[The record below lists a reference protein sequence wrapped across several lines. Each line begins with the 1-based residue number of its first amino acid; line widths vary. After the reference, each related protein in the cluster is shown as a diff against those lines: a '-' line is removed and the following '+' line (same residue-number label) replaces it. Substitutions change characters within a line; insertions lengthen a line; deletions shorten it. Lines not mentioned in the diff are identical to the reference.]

1 MKTIE
6 ITDEMYAELM
16 HISEQMNKQNHLHTR
31 MPYLVQVCT
40 DEEVAAHEGSGEE
53 IWYDGEGSVLHTE
66 SGENEIFEC
75 IKQCLIDEE
84 DFEED
89 AAEEK
94 ADDICS
100 EGDFDTFLEDRGWT
114 HSQIEDKTIY
124 KNGFLTKEAALKHIE
139 ENKHHYNNPRTC
151 IVGLF
156 RNPEMETVAKFL
168 CELSGGKIHR

>member
-6 ITDEMYAELM
+6 ITDEMYNALM
-16 HISEQMNKQNHLHTR
+16 HISKEMNTQSHSCTR

-40 DEEVAAHEGSGEE
+40 DEEIAAHEGSGEE
-53 IWYDGEGSVLHTE
+53 IWYNEEGDVLHTE
-66 SGENEIFEC
+66 RGENEVFEH
-75 IKQCLIDEE
+75 IKQCLIEEE
-84 DFEED
+84 DLEED

-94 ADDICS
+94 ANEICS

-114 HSQIEDKTIY
+114 LTQIEDKTIY
-124 KNGFLTKEAALKHIE
+124 KNGFFTKEAALQHIE

-168 CELSGGKIHR
+168 CELSEGEIHR